1 MYGKHKSI
9 GGEKMKNLTISMKL
23 IAGFGIVLILM
34 ILTVG
39 AAMLSI
45 GQIVQ
50 QVDLYA
56 GYTVPNISS
65 TWSIRRDLVSVERY
79 MLQAMMAD
87 TNGDKEAFLGEA
99 ANDAARV
106 GESLNAFTK
115 NQRNRDL
122 EVKIAAAATQ
132 LEKTTA
138 VRQQITKLLGYENE
152 TDKAQAMKMFEDQY
166 IPEFDKLAS
175 MVVDFSDNEIQQAG
189 VQKEDATRTQTIAWI
204 MLIAVAVV
212 SFVVTVIVIF
222 AIRKSILSPVKE
234 IERVYTEIAKGN
246 MKVNVNYDSR
256 DELGNMARLIRQANE
271 LQGAILGDVINNF
284 TKISQGDLRIKVEID
299 YPGDFDALKQAT
311 EDTAAALN
319 HTLMTINTAAGQ
331 VSAGAS
337 QVACGAQSLAT
348 GSTEQASSVEE
359 LSVSITKIAEQ
370 AAQNS
375 TNVKTATQ
383 YVEQV
388 SAGVFAG
395 NEHMEQ
401 LTKAMAN
408 IGASSNQIANI
419 TKVIEDIAFQ
429 TNILA
434 LNAAIEAARAG
445 NAGKGFAVVADEVR
459 SLAAK
464 SAEAAKQTAELIHRS
479 TATVAEGSQITEQT
493 AKILHDVSEKAQE
506 VNANIIQI
514 DHASSD
520 QAIAIEQVKQGLNQV
535 SAVVQTN
542 AATAEENSATS
553 EEMSAQAST
562 LREEVGRFKLDT
574 REDKGIVGNILLTG
588 DLSKSGKAKRENA
601 TGMGKY

>member
-1 MYGKHKSI
+1 
-9 GGEKMKNLTISMKL
+9 
-23 IAGFGIVLILM
+23 
-34 ILTVG
+34 
-39 AAMLSI
+39 
-45 GQIVQ
+45 
-50 QVDLYA
+50 
-56 GYTVPNISS
+56 
-65 TWSIRRDLVSVERY
+65 
-79 MLQAMMAD
+79 
-87 TNGDKEAFLGEA
+87 
-99 ANDAARV
+99 
-106 GESLNAFTK
+106 
-115 NQRNRDL
+115 
-122 EVKIAAAATQ
+122 
-132 LEKTTA
+132 
-138 VRQQITKLLGYENE
+138 
-152 TDKAQAMKMFEDQY
+152 
-166 IPEFDKLAS
+166 
-175 MVVDFSDNEIQQAG
+175 
-189 VQKEDATRTQTIAWI
+189 
-204 MLIAVAVV
+204 MLIAVVVV
-212 SFVVTVIVIF
+212 SAMVTIIVII

-256 DELGNMARLIRQANE
+256 DELGNMAKLIRQTNE
-271 LQGAILGDVINNF
+271 LQGAILGDVIKNF

-337 QVACGAQSLAT
+337 QVASGAQSLAT

-359 LSVSITKIAEQ
+359 LSVSIVKIAEQ
-370 AAQNS
+370 AAKNS

-401 LTKAMAN
+401 LTKAMEN
-408 IGASSNQIANI
+408 IGTSSNQIANI

-464 SAEAAKQTAELIHRS
+464 SAEAAKQTAELIQRS
-479 TATVAEGSQITEQT
+479 TATVTEGSQITERT

-514 DHASSD
+514 DQASSD

-562 LREEVGRFKLDT
+562 LREEVGRFMLDYSD
-574 REDKGIVGNILLTG
+574 DKGMVGNISLTG
-588 DLSKSGKAKRENA
+588 DLSKAGKAKHVNA
-601 TGMGKY
+601 AGMGKY

>member
-1 MYGKHKSI
+1 
-9 GGEKMKNLTISMKL
+9 MKNLTISMKL

-56 GYTVPNISS
+56 SYTVPNISS
-65 TWSIRRDLVSVERY
+65 TWSIRRDLLSVERF

-87 TNGDKEAFLGEA
+87 TNGEKDAFLSEA
-99 ANDAARV
+99 ANDAASV

-115 NQRNRDL
+115 NQRNKDQ
-122 EVKIAAAATQ
+122 EGKIEAASAQ
-132 LEKTTA
+132 LEKTTS
-138 VRQQITKLLGYENE
+138 VRQQITQLLGNDNDI
-152 TDKAQAMKMFEDQY
+152 DKAQALKMFEDQY
-166 IPEFDKLAS
+166 IPEFDKLAA
-175 MVVDFSDNEIQQAG
+175 MVVAFSDNEIEQAG
-189 VQKEDATRTQTIAWI
+189 VQKENAAGTQTTAWI
-204 MLIAVAVV
+204 MLIAAAVV
-212 SFVVTVIVIF
+212 SLIVTIIVII

-234 IERVYTEIAKGN
+234 IEQVYAEIAKGN

-256 DELGNMARLIRQANE
+256 DELGNMARLIRQTNE
-271 LQGAILGDVINNF
+271 LQGTILGDVINNF

-299 YPGDFDALKQAT
+299 YPGDFAALKKAT

-319 HTLMTINTAAGQ
+319 HTLTTINTAAGQ

-337 QVACGAQSLAT
+337 QVASGAQSLAT

-370 AAQNS
+370 ASKNS
-375 TNVKTATQ
+375 VNVKTATQ

-388 SAGVFAG
+388 SSGVFAG

-408 IGASSNQIANI
+408 IGSSSNQIANI

-464 SAEAAKQTAELIHRS
+464 SAEAAKQTAELIQRS

-493 AKILHDVSEKAQE
+493 AKILHDVSEKAKE
-506 VNANIIQI
+506 VNENIIQI

-562 LREEVGRFKLDT
+562 LREEVGKFKLDT
-574 REDKGIVGNILLTG
+574 RDDKGNIGSIFLTG
-588 DLSKSGKAKRENA
+588 EISNSGKTHNGSASA
-601 TGMGKY
+601 IGKYMN

>member
-1 MYGKHKSI
+1 
-9 GGEKMKNLTISMKL
+9 MKNLTISMKL

-39 AAMLSI
+39 SAMLSI

-56 GYTVPNISS
+56 TYTVPNINS

-79 MLQAMMAD
+79 MLQAMKAD
-87 TNGDKEAFLGEA
+87 TKGEKEAYLNEA
-99 ANDAARV
+99 ANDSARV

-115 NQRNRDL
+115 NQMDRAM
-122 EVKIAAAATQ
+122 EEKIAEATSQ
-132 LEKTTA
+132 LKKTA
-138 VRQQITKLLGYENE
+138 SVRQQVTKLLGNDNE
-152 TDKAQAMKMFEDQY
+152 TDKALALKLFEEQY
-166 IPEFDKLAS
+166 IPEFNKLAE
-175 MVVDFSDNEIQQAG
+175 MVVEFSDNEVQQAG
-189 VQKEDATRTQTIAWI
+189 VQREDAARTQTVAWI
-204 MLIAVAVV
+204 MLVSVAIV
-212 SFVVTVIVIF
+212 SFVVTIIVIY

-234 IERVYTEIAKGN
+234 IERVFTEIAKGN
-246 MKVNVNYDSR
+246 MKANVNYDSR
-256 DELGNMARLIRQANE
+256 DELGNMARLIKQTNE
-271 LQGAILGDVINNF
+271 LQGSILGDVINNF
-284 TKISQGDLRIKVEID
+284 TKISQGDLRIRAEID
-299 YPGDFDALKQAT
+299 YPGDYAALKKAT

-337 QVACGAQSLAT
+337 QVASGAQSLAT

-370 AAQNS
+370 AAKNS
-375 TNVKTATQ
+375 VNVKSATQ

-395 NEHMEQ
+395 NEHMVQ

-464 SAEAAKQTAELIHRS
+464 SAEAAKQTAELIQRS
-479 TATVAEGSQITEQT
+479 ASTVAEGSQITEQT
-493 AKILHDVSEKAQE
+493 AKILFDVSEKAKE
-506 VNANIIQI
+506 ANVNIIQI

-520 QAIAIEQVKQGLNQV
+520 QAIAIEQIKQGLNQV

-562 LREEVGRFKLDT
+562 LREEVSRFKLDS
-574 REDKGIVGNILLTG
+574 REDKGAAGSIYLDG
-588 DLSKSGKAKRENA
+588 DISKSGNARHENVYA
-601 TGMGKY
+601 IGKYSG

>member
-1 MYGKHKSI
+1 
-9 GGEKMKNLTISMKL
+9 MKNLTISMKL

-34 ILTVG
+34 VLTVG
-39 AAMLSI
+39 AAMLSSS
-45 GQIVQ
+45 QILQ

-87 TNGDKEAFLGEA
+87 TAAEKETFLNEA
-99 ANDAARV
+99 DADAARV
-106 GESLNAFTK
+106 GESLNAFIK
-115 NQRNRDL
+115 NQRNKNL
-122 EVKIAAAATQ
+122 E
-132 LEKTTA
+132 EKTTA
-138 VRQQITKLLGYENE
+138 AAAQLEATTSVRQQITKLLGNE
-152 TDKAQAMKMFEDQY
+152 IEADKAQALKLFEEQY
-166 IPEFDKLAS
+166 LPEFEKLAA
-175 MVVDFSDNEIQQAG
+175 MVVEFSEIEVQQAG
-189 VQKEDATRTQTIAWI
+189 VQKENAASTQTVAWI
-204 MLIAVAVV
+204 MLIAVAAV
-212 SFVVTVIVIF
+212 SFAVAVYVIY

-256 DELGNMARLIRQANE
+256 DELGNMARLIRQTNE
-271 LQGAILGDVINNF
+271 LQGSILGDVINNF
-284 TKISQGDLRIKVEID
+284 TKISQGDLRIKVEIE
-299 YPGDFDALKQAT
+299 YPGDFAALKKAT
-311 EDTAAALN
+311 EDTASALN

-337 QVACGAQSLAT
+337 QVASGAQSLAT

-370 AAQNS
+370 ASKNS
-375 TNVKTATQ
+375 VNVKTATQ

-464 SAEAAKQTAELIHRS
+464 SAEAAKQTADLIQRS
-479 TATVAEGSQITEQT
+479 TATVSEGTQITEQT
-493 AKILHDVSEKAQE
+493 AKILHDVSAKAKE
-506 VNANIIQI
+506 VNANIVQI

-562 LREEVGRFKLDT
+562 LREEVGRFRLDL
-574 REDKGIVGNILLTG
+574 RDERGIAGNISLTG
-588 DLSKSGKAKRENA
+588 EISKPGKVKPESAA
-601 TGMGKY
+601 AIGKYSA

>member
-1 MYGKHKSI
+1 
-9 GGEKMKNLTISMKL
+9 MKNLTINMKL

-56 GYTVPNISS
+56 RYTVPNINS

-87 TNGDKEAFLGEA
+87 TNGEKEAFLNNA
-99 ANDAARV
+99 ANDSARV
-106 GESLNAFTK
+106 GESLNAFAR
-115 NQRNRDL
+115 NQRDRNL
-122 EVKIAAAATQ
+122 EIKIAEAASQ
-132 LEKTTA
+132 LEKTTS
-138 VRQQITKLLGYENE
+138 VRQQIATLLGNDNE
-152 TDKAQAMKMFEDQY
+152 TDGAQALKLFEEQY
-166 IPEFDKLAS
+166 IPEFDKLAE
-175 MVVDFSDNEIQQAG
+175 MVIQFSDNEVQQAG
-189 VQKEDATRTQTIAWI
+189 VQMEDAARTQTVAWI
-204 MLIAVAVV
+204 ILIAVALV
-212 SFVVTVIVIF
+212 SFAVTIIVVY

-246 MKVNVNYDSR
+246 MNVNVNCDSR
-256 DELGNMARLIRQANE
+256 DELGNMARLIRQTNE
-271 LQGAILGDVINNF
+271 LQSSILGDVVKNF

-299 YPGDFDALKQAT
+299 YPGDFAALKKAT
-311 EDTAAALN
+311 EETAAALN

-337 QVACGAQSLAT
+337 QVASGAQSLAT

-370 AAQNS
+370 ASKNS
-375 TNVKTATQ
+375 VNVKTATQ

-464 SAEAAKQTAELIHRS
+464 SAEAAKKTAELIQHS

-493 AKILHDVSEKAQE
+493 AKILHDVSEKAKE

-562 LREEVGRFKLDT
+562 LREEVLRFKLDS
-574 REDKGIVGNILLTG
+574 REDKGSIGNIFLAG
-588 DLSKSGKAKRENA
+588 ELSKSDKAHHGNA
-601 TGMGKY
+601 AAIGKYSI

>member
-1 MYGKHKSI
+1 
-9 GGEKMKNLTISMKL
+9 MKNLTISMKL

-50 QVDLYA
+50 QVELYA
-56 GYTVPNISS
+56 SYTVPNISS
-65 TWSIRRDLVSVERY
+65 TWSIRRDLLSVERY

-87 TNGDKEAFLGEA
+87 TNGEKDAFLNEA
-99 ANDAARV
+99 ANDAASV
-106 GESLNAFTK
+106 GESMNAFAK
-115 NQRNRDL
+115 NQRNRDQ
-122 EVKIAAAATQ
+122 EAKIAAAEAQ
-132 LEKTTA
+132 LEKTTS
-138 VRQQITKLLGYENE
+138 VRQQITKLLGNQNE
-152 TDKAQAMKMFEDQY
+152 TDKAQAMTLFEDQY
-166 IPEFDKLAS
+166 IPEFDKLAA
-175 MVVDFSDNEIQQAG
+175 MVVAFSDNEIQQAG
-189 VQKEDATRTQTIAWI
+189 IQKEDAGRTQTVAWI
-204 MLIAVAVV
+204 MLIAAAVI
-212 SFVVTVIVIF
+212 SFAVTVLIIF

-256 DELGNMARLIRQANE
+256 DELGNMARLIRQTNE
-271 LQGAILGDVINNF
+271 LQGSILGDVINNF

-299 YPGDFDALKQAT
+299 YPGDFAALRKAT

-319 HTLMTINTAAGQ
+319 HTLTTINTAAGQ

-337 QVACGAQSLAT
+337 QVASGAQSLAT

-370 AAQNS
+370 AAKNS
-375 TNVKTATQ
+375 ENVKTATQ

-395 NEHMEQ
+395 NDHMEQ

-464 SAEAAKQTAELIHRS
+464 SAEAAKQTAELIQRS
-479 TATVAEGSQITEQT
+479 TATVTEGSQITEQT
-493 AKILHDVSEKAQE
+493 ARILHDVSEKAQE
-506 VNANIIQI
+506 VNANITQI
-514 DHASSD
+514 DRASSD

-574 REDKGIVGNILLTG
+574 REDKGNIGNIFLAG
-588 DLSKSGKAKRENA
+588 DISKSVKAKQENA
-601 TGMGKY
+601 AVIGKYSV

>member
-1 MYGKHKSI
+1 
-9 GGEKMKNLTISMKL
+9 MKNLTINMKL
-23 IAGFGIVLILM
+23 IAGFGIVLFLM

-50 QVDLYA
+50 QIDLYA
-56 GYTVPNISS
+56 GFTVPNINS

-87 TNGDKEAFLGEA
+87 TNGEKEAFLNNA

-106 GESLNAFTK
+106 GESLNAFAR
-115 NQRNRDL
+115 NQRDRNL
-122 EVKIAAAATQ
+122 EIKIAEAASQ
-132 LEKTTA
+132 LEKTTS
-138 VRQQITKLLGYENE
+138 VRQQITTLLGNDNE
-152 TDKAQAMKMFEDQY
+152 TDGAQALKLFEEQY
-166 IPEFDKLAS
+166 IHEFDKLAEI
-175 MVVDFSDNEIQQAG
+175 VIQFSDNEVQQAS
-189 VQKEDATRTQTIAWI
+189 VQMEDAARTQTVAWI
-204 MLIAVAVV
+204 ILIAVALV
-212 SFVVTVIVIF
+212 SFAVTIIVVY

-246 MKVNVNYDSR
+246 MNVNVNYDSR
-256 DELGNMARLIRQANE
+256 DELGNMARLIRQTNE
-271 LQGAILGDVINNF
+271 LQSSILGDVVKNF

-299 YPGDFDALKQAT
+299 YPGDFAALKKAT
-311 EDTAAALN
+311 EETAAALN

-337 QVACGAQSLAT
+337 QVASGAQSLAT

-370 AAQNS
+370 ASKNS
-375 TNVKTATQ
+375 VNVKTATQ

-464 SAEAAKQTAELIHRS
+464 SAEAAKKTAELIQHS

-493 AKILHDVSEKAQE
+493 AKILHDVSEKAKE

-562 LREEVGRFKLDT
+562 LREEVGRFKLDS
-574 REDKGIVGNILLTG
+574 REDKGNIGNIFLTG
-588 DLSKSGKAKRENA
+588 GLSKSDKAHHGNA
-601 TGMGKY
+601 AAIGKYSI

>member
-1 MYGKHKSI
+1 
-9 GGEKMKNLTISMKL
+9 MKNLTISMKL

-39 AAMLSI
+39 SAMLSI

-56 GYTVPNISS
+56 TYTVPNINS

-79 MLQAMMAD
+79 MLQAMKAD
-87 TNGDKEAFLGEA
+87 TKGEKEAYLNEA
-99 ANDAARV
+99 ADDSARV

-115 NQRNRDL
+115 NQMDRAM
-122 EVKIAAAATQ
+122 EEKIAEATSQ
-132 LEKTTA
+132 LKKTA
-138 VRQQITKLLGYENE
+138 SVRQQVTKLLGNDNE
-152 TDKAQAMKMFEDQY
+152 TDKALALKLFEEQY
-166 IPEFDKLAS
+166 IPEFNKLAE
-175 MVVDFSDNEIQQAG
+175 MVVEFSDNEVQQAG
-189 VQKEDATRTQTIAWI
+189 IQREDAARTQTVAWI
-204 MLIAVAVV
+204 MLVSVAIV
-212 SFVVTVIVIF
+212 SFVVTIIVIY

-234 IERVYTEIAKGN
+234 IERVFTEIAKGN
-246 MKVNVNYDSR
+246 MKANVNYDSR
-256 DELGNMARLIRQANE
+256 DELGNMARLIKQTNE
-271 LQGAILGDVINNF
+271 LQGSILGDVINNF
-284 TKISQGDLRIKVEID
+284 TKISQGDLRIRAEID
-299 YPGDFDALKQAT
+299 YPGDYAALKKAT
-311 EDTAAALN
+311 EETAAALN

-337 QVACGAQSLAT
+337 QVASGAQSLAT

-370 AAQNS
+370 AAKNS
-375 TNVKTATQ
+375 VNVKSATQ

-395 NEHMEQ
+395 NEHMVQ
-401 LTKAMAN
+401 LTKAMTN

-464 SAEAAKQTAELIHRS
+464 SAEAAKQTAELIQRS
-479 TATVAEGSQITEQT
+479 ASTVAEGSQITEQT
-493 AKILHDVSEKAQE
+493 AKILFDVSEKAKE
-506 VNANIIQI
+506 ANVNIIQI

-520 QAIAIEQVKQGLNQV
+520 QAIAIEQIKQGLNQV

-562 LREEVGRFKLDT
+562 LREEVSRFKLDS
-574 REDKGIVGNILLTG
+574 REDKGAAGSIYLDG
-588 DLSKSGKAKRENA
+588 DISKSGNARHENVYA
-601 TGMGKY
+601 IGKYSG